1 MSVVVNRP
9 SRKGE
14 LLPPH
19 LDEGREPYAYA
30 VMVNQNPDRVVWAD
44 TFAEVVAVLSR
55 AGARYVEETDEAAR
69 LEARSRWLNGCQIQ
83 LQAFINTA
91 AQFNGDWAT
100 LTTWEQQVLNGRR
113 TLHEQPGGWPTRH
126 VFGVDLWG
134 ARVPLVCLVGT
145 GHPENAIVTDNDS
158 LIVVDAFSDE
168 AAVRSLR
175 DAGYLT
181 LWTAT
186 PEGGDA

>member
-1 MSVVVNRP
+1 MPVVVNCP

-19 LDEGREPYAYA
+19 VDEGREPYAFA

-55 AGARYVEETDEAAR
+55 AGDEYVSETDEAVR
-69 LEARSRWLNGCQIQ
+69 LEGRSRWLNGCQIQ

-91 AQFNGDWAT
+91 AQFNGDWPT
-100 LTTWEQQVLNGRR
+100 LTGWEQRALGGRR
-113 TLHEQPGGWPTRH
+113 TLDEQPGNWPTRNL
-126 VFGVDLWG
+126 FGLDLWG
-134 ARVPLVCLVGT
+134 ARVPMVCLVGT
-145 GHPENAIVTDNDS
+145 GHPETPIVTDNDS
-158 LIVVDAFSDE
+158 LIVLDAFSDQT
-168 AAVRSLR
+168 AVRSLAG
-175 DAGYLT
+175 AGYLT

-186 PEGGDA
+186 SEDGVA